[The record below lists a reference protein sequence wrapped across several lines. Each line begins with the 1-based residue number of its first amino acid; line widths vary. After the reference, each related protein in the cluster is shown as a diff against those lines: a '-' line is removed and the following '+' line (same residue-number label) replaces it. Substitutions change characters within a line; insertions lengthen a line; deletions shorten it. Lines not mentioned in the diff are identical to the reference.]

1 MPQILPNQAL
11 PSASVQNASSSSGNN
26 SDSRETEVA
35 GFALA
40 LDSALESPTE
50 YSVAA
55 DDKSQVD
62 VANTIDP
69 LSRTA
74 PETDTGGEGLPIDGN
89 NLPLN
94 TDVPPLLEKEIE
106 VLVTDLELPVDD
118 GSNDETLQA
127 VLASPVTFNP
137 LAAEIAS
144 AENRLSAV
152 NLQSRTTLEISGSV
166 VGTQLYEQKSS
177 LVDLSQDQQLK
188 DLQTRPQ
195 TVEELINTPA
205 RSGVNVDFTT
215 ELPIDREARVLSDK
229 AGFAAGIESVLQA
242 VTADSSSTLQ
252 SQSQPVAAS
261 AALARLASVAEAL
274 PQESKMSPPAQINA
288 PLGSEDWGPELAVRM
303 RWMLSANSQHANL
316 KLNPAE
322 LGNIEIKISTEGDDT
337 RLLFVV
343 QHASARE
350 AIEGSMPRLREAL
363 EQSGLSVSSTEVEEQ
378 SPFHQEGDGGGRRQD
393 ESGDTIGLARSDEQQ
408 PEPGLERQA
417 SLAGSS
423 TLINYY
429 I

>member
-69 LSRTA
+69 LSRAA

-94 TDVPPLLEKEIE
+94 TDVPPLLEKGIE

-127 VLASPVTFNP
+127 VPASPVTFSP

-144 AENRLSAV
+144 AENRSSAV

-166 VGTQLYEQKSS
+166 VGTQWYEQKSS

-261 AALARLASVAEAL
+261 AALAKLASVAEAL
-274 PQESKMSPPAQINA
+274 PQESKMSPPAQIHA

-350 AIEGSMPRLREAL
+350 AIEGSMPRLREVL

-378 SPFHQEGDGGGRRQD
+378 SPFHQDGGGRRQD
-393 ESGDTIGLARSDEQQ
+393 ESGDTIDLARSDEQQ
-408 PEPGLERQA
+408 HEPGLERQA
-417 SLAGSS
+417 TLAGSS